1 MLEALIQHKI
11 NRSVLEGRF
20 NPIEDTLTSSVFG
33 TLQYLPDDVFWQIV
47 FGGCG
52 NCVEDLPEDIGM
64 IKSIDL
70 WKRLKPG
77 GTTNKNYVEPDVF
90 IRTNTHCI
98 IIEAKKTDDSYNQ
111 DESQWEKEITCVR
124 NSSENRDKKIVFIAI
139 GGNSSCKDCEIR
151 VNKVRYVI
159 HLTSWFNMLNS
170 VLNFRASL
178 DVTGNRH
185 IIKLLDNVIKAFE
198 VHHIIKTIWLDSMCG
213 FSIDST
219 RCAALYGSFVFRRNE
234 SESFRLAD
242 IKVNIDSLESVW
254 KMLK

>member
-1 MLEALIQHKI
+1 MLEALIRHKI
-11 NRSVLEGRF
+11 NRSVSEGRF

-64 IKSIDL
+64 IKSIDFWRKL
-70 WKRLKPG
+70 DPS
-77 GTTNKNYVEPDVF
+77 GTSNKKYVEPDVL
-90 IRTNTHCI
+90 IETDSHCI
-98 IIEAKKTDDSYNQ
+98 IIEAKKTDDPYNQ
-111 DESQWEKEITCVR
+111 YESQWEKEITCVR
-124 NSSENRDKKIVFIAI
+124 NSSENRNKKIVFIAI

-170 VLNFRASL
+170 VLNFRGSL

-198 VHHIIKTIWLDSMCG
+198 VHHIIKTIWLESICG